1 MPSMAGLPPGVAAP
15 SLAPVT
21 TAHLFDSFDEAL
33 MFNSP
38 NVNVD
43 YIVASLSKHCQHSV
57 MDKRSYHHGNLKAE
71 LISSALS
78 LAEDAGIDAIT
89 IRQLARDSNVTPAA
103 ALRHF
108 EDLAHLKADISQEA
122 RQELGRQCVRDLAPL
137 EASPLTPEVA
147 AARFELLARRYVA
160 FSQEHRNL
168 FNTAFA
174 ICTALPETP
183 DEPSPWVLLESVV
196 EDLVAVGLVAESLRS
211 EASLIAW
218 SMVHGLATLESH
230 NLIHVSGFEG
240 DLGDFVVRS
249 LHAAL
254 FKR

>member
-1 MPSMAGLPPGVAAP
+1 
-15 SLAPVT
+15 
-21 TAHLFDSFDEAL
+21 LFDAFDEVMML
-33 MFNSP
+33 NSP

-43 YIVASLSKHCQHSV
+43 YIVASLSKHCQHGG
-57 MDKRSYHHGNLKAE
+57 MENRNYHHGNLKAE

-78 LAEDAGIDAIT
+78 LAEGAGIDAIT
-89 IRQLARDSNVTPAA
+89 IRQLARDTNVTPAA

-122 RQELGRQCVRDLAPL
+122 RQELGRQCLSDLAPL
-137 EASPLTPEVA
+137 EASALTPEVA
-147 AARFELLARRYVA
+147 VARFDLLARRYVT
-160 FSQEHRNL
+160 FSQNHRNL

-174 ICTALPETP
+174 ICTALAELP
-183 DEPSPWVLLESVV
+183 DDPSPWALLESVV
-196 EDLVAVGLVAESLRS
+196 EDLVAVGLISDSLRS
-211 EASLIAW
+211 EAGLIAW

-240 DLGDFVVRS
+240 DLGDFVLRS

-254 FKR
+254 FRQ